1 MYFLTL
7 FLVLILQVPADV
19 KLSRVFL
26 LNARV
31 LQQERQSA
39 QVHADKRSDVVRAAR
54 AEADKAMSEGPFS
67 VMQKNATPS
76 SGDKHDYMS
85 LAPYFWPNPDTP
97 NRLPYIRRDGER
109 NPEIKQIADHE
120 NMSKMCNA
128 TRALALAYYLTG
140 NEDYAARAALLL
152 RTWFLDP
159 KTKMNPNLEFAQGI
173 RGVNT
178 GRGIGIIETHGLT
191 AVVDAAGL
199 LEGSSSW
206 KTEDQSGLRKWFES
220 FLDWLQT
227 SKHGQDESNAKNNHG
242 SFYDVQVVDFA
253 LFVGH
258 RDLAHEIAGK
268 AAQKRIATQIEPDG
282 RQPLELA
289 RTKSFGY
296 SAFNLRA
303 LTELATL
310 ADQVGV
316 DLWHF
321 QTADGRSIRK
331 ALDYLLPYAM
341 GEKQWPY
348 RQIENMRP
356 DEIAAPLLEAAQVYK
371 DPKYEAAAKK
381 LAAGHRNVSLVSLEA
396 GTRTD

>member
-140 NEDYAARAALLL
+140 NEDYAARAALLS
-152 RTWFLDP
+152 RTGAASRGRTIVSGSRIPRRW
-159 KTKMNPNLEFAQGI
+159 AGI
-173 RGVNT
+173 MPV
-178 GRGIGIIETHGLT
+178 
-191 AVVDAAGL
+191 
-199 LEGSSSW
+199 
-206 KTEDQSGLRKWFES
+206 
-220 FLDWLQT
+220 
-227 SKHGQDESNAKNNHG
+227 
-242 SFYDVQVVDFA
+242 
-253 LFVGH
+253 
-258 RDLAHEIAGK
+258 
-268 AAQKRIATQIEPDG
+268 
-282 RQPLELA
+282 
-289 RTKSFGY
+289 
-296 SAFNLRA
+296 
-303 LTELATL
+303 
-310 ADQVGV
+310 
-316 DLWHF
+316 
-321 QTADGRSIRK
+321 
-331 ALDYLLPYAM
+331 
-341 GEKQWPY
+341 
-348 RQIENMRP
+348 
-356 DEIAAPLLEAAQVYK
+356 PLL
-371 DPKYEAAAKK
+371 
-381 LAAGHRNVSLVSLEA
+381 R
-396 GTRTD
+396 